1 MTLSLRQKR
10 RQETARDIQ
19 RATLELALARGLE
32 HVTTEEIAQV
42 AGVSTRTF
50 FNYFNNKEAA
60 AIGIPPGFRDEDT
73 TALRNGK
80 GSLAADLK
88 RFLDRHI
95 QLLAADMDVLRMV
108 RQVVHANLKARLAL
122 DRILETEYDE
132 LADCLHAR
140 LGDRDIALA
149 LADHAVSC
157 TKRAITLWEGQQDMT
172 LAAALDRAWASHIAA
187 AGILHSSG

>member
-60 AIGIPPGFRDEDT
+60 AIGIPQAFAMKTRPPCET
-73 TALRNGK
+73 VKALWR
-80 GSLAADLK
+80 
-88 RFLDRHI
+88 
-95 QLLAADMDVLRMV
+95 
-108 RQVVHANLKARLAL
+108 
-122 DRILETEYDE
+122 RI
-132 LADCLHAR
+132 
-140 LGDRDIALA
+140 
-149 LADHAVSC
+149 
-157 TKRAITLWEGQQDMT
+157 
-172 LAAALDRAWASHIAA
+172 
-187 AGILHSSG
+187 